1 MATIPRMTMMPWEK
15 ALTPTTTTTSVMG
28 HTAMEWA
35 TATSMSHEAAS
46 DLAMTKA
53 LQERTKKMGMM
64 DVTGATSLDI
74 RWSNPRVLTLS
85 SPSGQQPTPTTS
97 PQKSA
102 AATSPAL
109 KKGVAVSVRQ
119 GEGLSMAA
127 PFIKSLDLMLRSHD
141 LPMIYWDASG
151 LFFIIDD
158 TLLFQSQVLPR
169 FFKHSKMSSFQRQL
183 NYFGFHKLTKTHFKA
198 EGIAF
203 KHALF
208 TRDLEKSAYHLVK
221 RKTSSHGEASAFEVA
236 RSQCEKKGAERHNTE
251 LQRLPSVKVET
262 TMQLLPTISSWHTS
276 WPFADDGADQWTLAE
291 MEWLHNIA
299 KDFDEMPPSSFDA
312 PAVVVS
318 PCGSPYPALT
328 F

>member
-15 ALTPTTTTTSVMG
+15 AVTPTMTCMMG
-28 HTAMEWA
+28 QKAIEWA
-35 TATSMSHEAAS
+35 TTTSMSHETS

-64 DVTGATSLDI
+64 DVTGAASMDI
-74 RWSNPRVLTLS
+74 RWSDPRALTLS
-85 SPSGQQPTPTTS
+85 SPASQLPTPSTS
-97 PQKSA
+97 PQKSPA
-102 AATSPAL
+102 ASSQAL
-109 KKGVAVSVRQ
+109 KKGIAMSVRQ
-119 GEGLSMAA
+119 GDGLSMAA

-141 LPMIYWDASG
+141 LPMIYWDVSG

-169 FFKHSKMSSFQRQL
+169 FFKHNKMSSFQRQL
-183 NYFGFHKLTKTHFKA
+183 NYFGFHKLTKTNFKS

-208 TRDLEKSAYHLVK
+208 TRDLEKSSYHLVK
-221 RKTSSHGEASAFEVA
+221 RKSSSNGVASAFELA
-236 RSQCEKKGAERHNTE
+236 RSQCEKKGAKHHNTE
-251 LQRLPSVKVET
+251 LQCLPSVKVET
-262 TMQLLPTISSWHTS
+262 TMQLLPTISSWHSS
-276 WPFADDGADQWTLAE
+276 WPFTDDGADQWTLAE

-312 PAVVVS
+312 PVVAVS